1 MHNAKAL
8 TRLCMP
14 SRLFTH
20 SNGRAPIRKPY
31 GYTADF
37 PTVCSREVMVP
48 ACDDLQ
54 VDKRYLVYPD
64 QESFPT
70 RHGTQVIGL
79 AELMKRLAAQS
90 Q

>member
-1 MHNAKAL
+1 
-8 TRLCMP
+8 
-14 SRLFTH
+14 
-20 SNGRAPIRKPY
+20 
-31 GYTADF
+31 
-37 PTVCSREVMVP
+37 MVP